1 MIKVAIVDDHALMRQ
16 GIKNVLNLNKNIQV
30 IIEAA
35 NGKIFLDELNQE
47 NLPDVVLLDIQMPE
61 MDGYETLAVLQDQY
75 PDLKVIML
83 SMIQD
88 DFIVNNLLLRG
99 AASFISKTTEAG
111 DFLSTIDKVFEGN
124 IPPPKRIRDFSEK
137 SEENAG
143 LITNKEMEFLKY
155 CPTYLTYDQIAARM
169 LVSPK
174 TLDHYRISLFKK
186 LKVQSRSELAGMA
199 VKMGFGKT
207 GF

>member
-35 NGKIFLDELNQE
+35 NGKIFLDELNNE
-47 NLPDVVLLDIQMPE
+47 HLPDVVLLDIQMPE
-61 MDGYETLAVLQDQY
+61 MDGYETLAVLQDHY
-75 PDLKVIML
+75 PELKVIML
-83 SMIQD
+83 QD
-88 DFIVNNLLLRG
+88 EFIVNNLLLRG
-99 AASFISKTTEAG
+99 DAAFISKTTEAG
-111 DFLSTIDKVFEGN
+111 EFLSTIDKVFEGI
-124 IPPPKRIRDFSEK
+124 IPAPKRIRDFSEK
-137 SEENAG
+137 SEDNAA